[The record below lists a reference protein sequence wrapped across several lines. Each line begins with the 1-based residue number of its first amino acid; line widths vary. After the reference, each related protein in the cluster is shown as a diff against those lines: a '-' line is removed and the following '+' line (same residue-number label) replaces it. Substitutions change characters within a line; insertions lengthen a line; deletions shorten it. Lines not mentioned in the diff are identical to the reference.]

1 MMLSMFFIVRATVTS
16 TLNSPIGG
24 NWISSFPM
32 NFSFVCNSNSTAFY
46 NATLYH
52 NVSGTWKANY
62 TLGFNGSQGGGVNS
76 SVTYNFTETTTLSD
90 ALAITWSVLC
100 RNNETGE
107 STFADNNTFKID
119 TTKPTVPKIGN
130 PTNHTVLDVAN
141 PIINWTNTS
150 EANFNQYKIQFANDT
165 DFESVDIVREQ
176 LVTSRTTET
185 VTFNNAVPL
194 NRQYWLRVLAED
206 KAGNTAYEYVNV
218 TLISGAPTIS
228 IVNFS
233 DNIYQS
239 DSTPTFAITATHQFV
254 ANCSLYLTN
263 VTTNGTEFTSSTA
276 NNTPLWARNNTN
288 SLGNGTLGFTAT
300 AMADGVYRFAFICA
314 NIGNNISSFTS
325 NRSITIDTTS
335 PADFG
340 CFAPN
345 NDTKRIDHTPLFQW
359 NETVETNFGNYSIT
373 ADNNSDFSSPEL
385 IDVVSVKNQ
394 TWYEANLRS
403 YNNSDRNWYWRINS
417 TDLAGNTRVT
427 TNCTSFYYRTDV
439 TNHWLRNGWNIV
451 ALMESGTINASD
463 LGKGLGAN
471 WVTISRFNNSKEFEN
486 YNNGSSTKADMLFKK
501 GDVVFFNVNDN
512 TYWENQ
518 TWDTDTNYNS
528 GGLVNITNISSNWNI
543 IGIQNQSGRTIG
555 NIEQMW
561 LLSNRFINESVPY
574 GGVIKT
580 PDNASLMAIVYFN
593 NSADATKRYVPH
605 PFNYSFNNATT
616 VDFGGVV
623 WININASWNI
633 SSIAYNGTGYVT
645 LNRTVI

>member
-1 MMLSMFFIVRATVTS
+1 MKITFKKSQLKTFFIVILMMLSMFFIVRATVTS

-107 STFADNNTFKID
+107 STLADNN
-119 TTKPTVPKIGN
+119 
-130 PTNHTVLDVAN
+130 
-141 PIINWTNTS
+141 
-150 EANFNQYKIQFANDT
+150 
-165 DFESVDIVREQ
+165 
-176 LVTSRTTET
+176 
-185 VTFNNAVPL
+185 TFNNAVPL